1 MSASKGGKSSAVDKP
16 LRRLIMRKKVKV
28 LAFAVVDNKVKI
40 LGDKRLVSLAKNNQV
55 KVEDILKDLILLEQD
70 NDAIF
75 EYSEETTNLVSLPR
89 TSVKIRSDSWTK
101 VTARET
107 LKQYMKIFNL
117 GRGMSLRYNVKENEP
132 AGWPDSI
139 SFEDFKG
146 VSYAKVEEAT
156 QIIESLIRYHAKVD
170 PETYFESRRETNE
183 DDAVVDTSEDETEVL
198 GNQELDQPVEN
209 GNNEEI
215 DQPEQIHPPNN
226 YENNQTYEYQGN
238 PNYEMPLHLDPSG
251 SWYWNYYLQQWSP
264 YYPQNG
270 DGRLNEG

>member
-1 MSASKGGKSSAVDKP
+1 
-16 LRRLIMRKKVKV
+16 
-28 LAFAVVDNKVKI
+28 
-40 LGDKRLVSLAKNNQV
+40 
-55 KVEDILKDLILLEQD
+55 
-70 NDAIF
+70 
-75 EYSEETTNLVSLPR
+75 
-89 TSVKIRSDSWTK
+89 
-101 VTARET
+101 
-107 LKQYMKIFNL
+107 
-117 GRGMSLRYNVKENEP
+117 MSLRYNVKENEP

-198 GNQELDQPVEN
+198 GNQELDQLVEN

-226 YENNQTYEYQGN
+226 YMTITRLFYTNMFFTISYVCTF
-238 PNYEMPLHLDPSG
+238 LHI
-251 SWYWNYYLQQWSP
+251 YNTFYLS
-264 YYPQNG
+264 
-270 DGRLNEG
+270 R